1 MKKAK
6 WGHQRELNCKYAEN
20 NLFLEFVIVTFLD
33 PAGAGAG
40 AGAVASAGYKSW
52 MQSLFYYS
60 FKMISSLKTS

>member
-6 WGHQRELNCKYAEN
+6 WGHQREFNCKYAEN

-40 AGAVASAGYKSW
+40 AVASAGYKSW
-52 MQSLFYYS
+52 IQSLFYYS